1 MTPRGISKIWLS
13 IFSTVVC
20 AAACGSV
27 AAQQADFPYV
37 GEITAE
43 GVNVRAGQS
52 ANFERVCQLE
62 KGDDVIVVDKQ
73 FSWYKIQLPDKA
85 NSYIHKQYVQYLGQ
99 KTGGIT
105 ADKVNIRA
113 GAGIHFTALGQLSK
127 GETVTLEEELEE
139 WYRIRPVPG
148 SYGWVT
154 GEFIALK
161 STDTS
166 TYQEALASRLP
177 KEEVLEKIAQELPVD
192 QSKAEDQGKGL
203 PQKESIS
210 AASKKARVEPV
221 IPDNGILSVV
231 GYVEAYEKK
240 GEDRIYYKIVQDG
253 EPVCYVQ
260 GPNQMLGRF
269 MHQKVT
275 VDGTVNQK
283 LLSKYSRPVLTV
295 SKIRLMI

>member
-1 MTPRGISKIWLS
+1 MSGP
-13 IFSTVVC
+13 
-20 AAACGSV
+20 AAAQEVS
-27 AAQQADFPYV
+27 FPYV
-37 GEITAE
+37 GQITGD

-85 NSYIHKQYVQYLGQ
+85 NSFIHKQYVQYLGQ

-113 GAGIHFTALGQLSK
+113 GAGIHFTTLGQLNK

-154 GEFIALK
+154 GEFIAFK
-161 STDTS
+161 SADTS
-166 TYQEALASRLP
+166 AYQEALASRTP
-177 KEEVLEKIAQELPVD
+177 KEEVLEKIAQELPAERTVT
-192 QSKAEDQGKGL
+192 EDQDKDL
-203 PQKESIS
+203 PEAKEIIS
-210 AASKKARVEPV
+210 TATKKARVEPV

-253 EPVCYVQ
+253 ELVCYVQ

-269 MHQKVT
+269 LHQKVT

>member
-1 MTPRGISKIWLS
+1 MTPYTVFKIWLS
-13 IFSTVVC
+13 VFSIGLCVM
-20 AAACGSV
+20 ACGSAV
-27 AAQQADFPYV
+27 AQQADFPYV
-37 GEITAE
+37 GQISGE

-73 FSWYKIQLPDKA
+73 FSWYKIHLPDKA
-85 NSYIHKQYVQYLGQ
+85 SSYIHKQYVQYLGQ

-113 GAGIHFTALGQLSK
+113 GAGIHFTALGQLNK
-127 GETVTLEEELEE
+127 GETVILEEELEE

-154 GEFIALK
+154 GEYITFK
-161 STDTS
+161 SADTLA
-166 TYQEALASRLP
+166 YQEALASRLP
-177 KEEVLEKIAQELPVD
+177 KEEVLEMITQDLPVE
-192 QSKAEDQGKGL
+192 QSVTENQDKSL
-203 PQKESIS
+203 PQAEEIGAVPHKDI
-210 AASKKARVEPV
+210 VEPV
-221 IPDNGILSVV
+221 IPDDGILSVV
-231 GYVEAYEKK
+231 GHVEAYEKK
-240 GEDRIYYKIVQDG
+240 GEDGIYYKIVQDG

-269 MHQKVT
+269 LHQKVT

-283 LLSKYSRPVLTV
+283 LLSKYNRPVLTV